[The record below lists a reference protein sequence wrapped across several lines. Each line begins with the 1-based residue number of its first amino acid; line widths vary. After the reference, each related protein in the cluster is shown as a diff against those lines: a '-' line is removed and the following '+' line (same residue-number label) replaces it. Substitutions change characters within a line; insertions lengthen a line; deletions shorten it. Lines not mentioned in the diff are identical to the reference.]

1 MLKEDKVEEDQGS
14 DPLEGEVVTDVSE
27 GGEPG
32 GTRTLRVYDKRG
44 GGDFLIDI
52 PSDASVTF
60 GYFNPGKS
68 QERNQYGRGE
78 EERRTALRIY
88 QDRGQKHQLAVF
100 LGVDGFRDTSINLT
114 RLKQKVTIETNFEDD
129 GDGNHQASRKQQVF
143 PRAILEAPST
153 AEDETIDF

>member
-1 MLKEDKVEEDQGS
+1 MEEVKGQE
-14 DPLEGEVVTDVSE
+14 PLEGEVVTDVIE

-78 EERRTALRIY
+78 GERRTALRIY
-88 QDRGQKHQLAVF
+88 QDRGQKHQIAVF
-100 LGVDGFRDTSINLT
+100 LGVDGFRDTSIKLT

-129 GDGNHQASRKQQVF
+129 GDGNRESSRKQQVI
-143 PRAILEAPST
+143 PRAILEAPTEVES
-153 AEDETIDF
+153 EDLPF